1 MGTTQE
7 EVPCAPDGVVGNRL
21 MLIGAIVYLLEWVAI
36 IPYAGRVL
44 ETSGMT
50 AKQVAAQYA
59 QDADGAAIMAGWFSV
74 VLLGRIALAAGL
86 RDAFR
91 QSPQEL
97 HLMDFAMG
105 AMVVSVV
112 LEIAA
117 FAFGAAAGWVAD
129 TGGDVG
135 VVVALDAG
143 GSLLYQLVFGPLG
156 VFILVSGYA
165 MLRSR
170 LFPAWMC
177 WLGLVAGTL
186 GTAGGVVSAAAF
198 DAGTLL
204 TAFDLLTTV
213 AALGFWI
220 WMLATGIFLFRR
232 AGRRPTHDAVAG

>member
-1 MGTTQE
+1 MRTQ
-7 EVPCAPDGVVGNRL
+7 ADDVVGNRL

-36 IPYAGRVL
+36 IPYAGKVL

-91 QSPQEL
+91 QSPREL

-129 TGGDVG
+129 NGGDTA

-165 MLRSR
+165 MLRSG

-177 WLGLVAGTL
+177 WLGLAAGTFA
-186 GTAGGVVSAAAF
+186 TAGGVVSAVAF
-198 DAGTLL
+198 DDGTLL
-204 TAFDLLTTV
+204 TAFELLTTV

-232 AGRRPTHDAVAG
+232 AGRPTREAVAG